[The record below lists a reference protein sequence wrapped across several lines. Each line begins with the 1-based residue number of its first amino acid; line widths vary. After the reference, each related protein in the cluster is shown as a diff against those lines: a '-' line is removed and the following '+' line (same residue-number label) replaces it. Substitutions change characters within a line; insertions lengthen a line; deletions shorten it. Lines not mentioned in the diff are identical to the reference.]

1 MISSSVIEKP
11 NREVYFPFTHKTYMS
26 LMAVK
31 QTISPLMMTPIIEYS
46 MELSQILYIKLTLG
60 GVMFHLEYL
69 SVIGQSCCYG
79 YCLKILILYLG
90 PVHILSK
97 I

>member
-1 MISSSVIEKP
+1 
-11 NREVYFPFTHKTYMS
+11 
-26 LMAVK
+26 
-31 QTISPLMMTPIIEYS
+31 

-60 GVMFHLEYL
+60 GVMFHQVYL
-69 SVIGQSCCYG
+69 SVIGQLCCYG

-97 I
+97 ILK